1 MGTPNFASPSNASKY
16 FVVLTNREEEVKT
29 CPECDAKHHEW
40 EYDLDEVKECFNCHE
55 DITDVETETE
65 TIYPDE
71 YECDDLIGNIGY
83 EIKEQGGVKENEWIG
98 NNRSY
103 GIQSLGYFSESR
115 MYGDIEVEVVVK
127 AVLQSAYYEGATL
140 DYLITVE
147 IDGDTYDYSTG
158 SRYDNSVEDISTE
171 VGERQDYN
179 GLNKGIIAIMRPK
192 IESFIEQTVSD
203 LSEKVEAIFEN
214 WTEHKLT
221 CKGVFSNGEA
231 VYEHTN

>member
-1 MGTPNFASPSNASKY
+1 MSTPNFASPSNASKY

-29 CPECDAKHHEW
+29 CPECGERHPDW
-40 EYDLDEVKECFNCHE
+40 EYTLEELKECNSCEE
-55 DITDVETETE
+55 DLTAVETETE
-65 TIYPDE
+65 TVYPDE
-71 YECDDLIGNIGY
+71 YECDNLIENIGY
-83 EIKEQGGVKENEWIG
+83 EIKEQGGVKENKVIEYG
-98 NNRSY
+98 QY
-103 GIQSLGYFSESR
+103 GITSLGYFSESR

-127 AVLQSAYYEGATL
+127 AVLQNAYYEGATL

-147 IDGDTYDYSTG
+147 IDRDTNEYSTG

-171 VGERQDYN
+171 VGERQEYN

-192 IESFIEQTVSD
+192 IESLIEQTVSD
-203 LSEKVEAIFEN
+203 LSDKTEKIFEN